1 MKAVVLP
8 SSVKFL
14 KKFVLEQEDKLHVE
28 RFGSF
33 GGTVLQKQTLFL
45 YLKRGRNTY
54 FTLKDNKGSIAVS

>member
-8 SSVKFL
+8 SSVKFF
-14 KKFVLEQEDKLHVE
+14 KKFVLEQEDELHVE

-45 YLKRGRNTY
+45 
-54 FTLKDNKGSIAVS
+54 